1 MIIDG
6 IRYGI
11 KNNEAAVTEQ
21 SKTITT
27 ANILST
33 ITYKEKTY
41 SVTSIGDSAFY
52 GCSKLTSI
60 TIPDSVTSIGDSAF
74 CGCSKL
80 TSITI
85 PDSVTSIGIRAF
97 FNCDSLTS
105 ITIPNSVTTIGY
117 GAFAYCDSL
126 TNVTI
131 GDSVTYIDKKAFYD
145 CISLTSVYYKGTASD
160 WSNISIDLYNSQL
173 TDARRYYYSE
183 TKPTASGNYWHYVD
197 GTPTKW

>member
-41 SVTSIGDSAFY
+41 SVTSIGDQAFY
-52 GCSKLTSI
+52 WCNSLTSVTIPDSVTSINSYTFWNCNSLTSITIPNSVTSIGEKAFSNCTSLTSI
-60 TIPDSVTSIGDSAF
+60 TIPDSVTSIGYSAF
-74 CGCSKL
+74 S
-80 TSITI
+80 
-85 PDSVTSIGIRAF
+85 
-97 FNCDSLTS
+97 NCTSLTS
-105 ITIPNSVTTIGY
+105 ITLPDN
-117 GAFAYCDSL
+117 
-126 TNVTI
+126 
-131 GDSVTYIDKKAFYD
+131 VTYIGKWAFSI
-145 CISLTSVYYKGTASD
+145 CSNLTSVYYKGTASD

-173 TDARRYYYSE
+173 TDARRYYYSK

-197 GTPTKW
+197 GAPTKW